1 MISISQNRDF
11 YHKMAFINL
20 NFEVDFQINK
30 LAEITYKLMT
40 NMVAI
45 SLVRLKQMACLR
57 NLQV

>member
-45 SLVRLKQMACLR
+45 SHVRLKQMACLR